1 MNINNTMNNNVHTL
15 IVHWQTKWKP
25 TTQWAPT
32 TNNNMINFNNI
43 MNIINQQQHNELYHN
58 TMNTFENTMNT
69 PNDILGL

>member
-1 MNINNTMNNNVHTL
+1 MNINNKMSNNVHTL

-43 MNIINQQQHNELYHN
+43 MNIINQQQHNEHL
-58 TMNTFENTMNT
+58 
-69 PNDILGL
+69 